1 MWLAEM
7 FQFPFPNHVTN
18 KTFYLALLLL
28 CKLFSA
34 TPFLLPLT
42 YICTLISLPSTPF
55 FSIFVLSEK
64 WQKDGEKKKE
74 NSNLFSKPHQCKT
87 LFPSLPF

>member
-18 KTFYLALLLL
+18 KTFSLALLLL
-28 CKLFSA
+28 FSY
-34 TPFLLPLT
+34 PPPQLPL

-64 WQKDGEKKKE
+64 WQKDGGKKKE
-74 NSNLFSKPHQCKT
+74 NSNLFSKPHQYKT